1 MVWYSQSGAWE
12 DSSRDYFSIWSFLH
26 FLCSFPTY
34 FFKMLF
40 YEKARTC
47 FGGVSFEVCSTHKQ
61 AYFMHFQLFLFRE
74 CFELILFGR
83 LDRTYTKRLTSWI
96 FRIIFVKLATV
107 WMSRSPP
114 EAAPLRLRLATL
126 DAALRGI
133 DQLSVI
139 WHTLV
144 FSHFCSP
151 GSLRAHAE
159 AMLGFLFFF

>member
-1 MVWYSQSGAWE
+1 MAVDLDSPNCIEGSDNLLRLRWFDTRSQAPERIPVGITFRF
-12 DSSRDYFSIWSFLH
+12 DLFSIF
-26 FLCSFPTY
+26 FCSFPTY

-40 YEKARTC
+40 HEKARTC

-133 DQLSVI
+133 AQLSVI
-139 WHTLV
+139 
-144 FSHFCSP
+144 
-151 GSLRAHAE
+151 
-159 AMLGFLFFF
+159 

>member
-1 MVWYSQSGAWE
+1 
-12 DSSRDYFSIWSFLH
+12 
-26 FLCSFPTY
+26 
-34 FFKMLF
+34 MLF

-126 DAALRGI
+126 DAAPALCEGSPSCQSSDKRSSSLIFVRREVCVLTRRPCLG
-133 DQLSVI
+133 
-139 WHTLV
+139 
-144 FSHFCSP
+144 FCSFSRKGP
-151 GSLRAHAE
+151 NVVACLLRYSR
-159 AMLGFLFFF
+159 